1 MSNVYHP
8 EFFLTSRPINH
19 PVLGHQHASR
29 KCCLISVNFTAHLT
43 PGSPIFPTEMSSTSL
58 SFLICYWARWSYL
71 GAFLTELKFK
81 FFMLRHSPL
90 ECPLACYRALASKV
104 GPLNECFNK
113 PLWFYPHSDTLQL
126 GLDHLSER
134 TAFWGTALHVVCQG
148 RLPAVHHCPEFLTS
162 RYSSLPLSAAG
173 RSPCLLV
180 TLPGFQLP
188 CIRGGYLQKY
198 PCIPLGFQHQC
209 SAPGACCHRPPTALL
224 LGVILAFELNCFRSG
239 REGKGGEKT
248 EDWK

>member
-29 KCCLISVNFTAHLT
+29 KCCLISANFTAHLT
-43 PGSPIFPTEMSSTSL
+43 LGSPIFPTEMSSTSL

-71 GAFLTELKFK
+71 GAFLMELKLK

-90 ECPLACYRALASKV
+90 ECPLSCYHALASKV
-104 GPLNECFNK
+104 GSLNECFNK

-162 RYSSLPLSAAG
+162 RYSSLPPSAAG

-188 CIRGGYLQKY
+188 CIRGGYLQEY
-198 PCIPLGFQHQC
+198 PCTPLGF
-209 SAPGACCHRPPTALL
+209 
-224 LGVILAFELNCFRSG
+224 
-239 REGKGGEKT
+239 
-248 EDWK
+248 